1 VLFKKNDNQTTIVPK
16 TTFTITINNPNGTKL
31 KEFNV
36 VTSDFGSFFGEF
48 VLPTTGLT
56 GNFRIQ
62 AEEPD
67 EYEKR
72 RYL

>member
-1 VLFKKNDNQTTIVPK
+1 MNQTTIVPK

-36 VTSDFGSFFGEF
+36 VTSDFGSSLVNLYCLLSRSNRYF
-48 VLPTTGLT
+48 
-56 GNFRIQ
+56 IQ